1 MRFRPCVGI
10 VALAAGVM
18 YGGEALEGL
27 SPKEQWACIKAHPA
41 VVNPVG
47 RDPDDESVLS
57 LRGEWDFRTTRVP
70 TYGNS
75 PGREFTRGMSGF
87 WRKGGGVT
95 PRNGE
100 LRKIQVPGCWEAQG
114 VGASATGLPCFVEWD
129 VSPKPMR
136 HVYQGSG
143 WYSKTVRIPEAWAGR
158 RIWLKTGW
166 ANSIAMFWVNGEP
179 VAYEDS
185 YCGTYKYEI
194 TDFVVPG
201 SNAMVMVEVVN
212 SVPSRR
218 GGYNSINHWG
228 GILRDIELEAT
239 PDVFIE
245 DAWVRGLFD
254 ERSAE
259 VHVSVA
265 CGDGGELRIENGEL
279 RIGARKYGLRVAID
293 GKPAPMPISADGS
306 TKAGEFSI
314 LNSQFSI
321 SLADFRPWSPEHP
334 SLYWAKIELLRDG
347 EVVQTRRERF
357 GVRKLEV
364 RGADFFLN
372 GRPFF
377 MRGAGWHFVHPIEGA
392 PLPDRET
399 WLWKAKKV
407 RSAGFNIVRTHTMCN
422 MPEFFE
428 ACDEAGLMVQPE
440 LPYYTDIPRDGQ
452 AFDPAGDARELYE
465 HYRRHPSFAVY
476 SGGNEGWFGPRLTRR
491 LYGEIRSR
499 DPDRLM
505 IGQDTWLNKVN
516 NQPGMTDYSGGAM
529 NVWPRGAIRM
539 DMPFVCHEYLNL
551 CIKLDSRLE
560 AKYTGIYE
568 PPVSRKAR
576 AEWLA
581 RFGLDHAW
589 GDRLQDAQHA
599 MQAVWR
605 KYGLEAA
612 RVDPFCDG
620 YSYWSLQDV
629 ASPQKG
635 TFTGQALFDP
645 FWGEKPNG
653 ERACD
658 IAVYNSASCV
668 LLTDGDDPELWPDGT
683 PRPGGFKMFADGVAT
698 NRVRRSGETL
708 RARFHFA
715 HYGDEPLKDAKFR
728 WCLLSPEGSALASGE
743 RMIGDQALGSARV
756 VALEDIAMPSVEKAC
771 RVRLAATVSAADFSV
786 SNSWNYWLF
795 PRRGRREL
803 QGAVACADAFAPA
816 LSARYGSPLAE
827 RDWRKAK
834 VVVAPFG
841 SELEGQAL
849 AAGKS
854 VVSLANQTGRPDIFL
869 GWWWMGDQM
878 GAALKE
884 SPLLRHLPSDRFF
897 GPLFFRIGKTGLKM
911 PVEGFGEKD
920 LVMVGEGAEAC
931 FLYLA
936 EARQPNG
943 ARRVLVAGLD
953 VLSDTAE
960 GTAILDGAL
969 DSLIPAIG
977 AMER

>member
-1 MRFRPCVGI
+1 MNDVVSALASA
-10 VALAAGVM
+10 VALAAALAQ
-18 YGGEALEGL
+18 GGESIEGL
-27 SPKEQWACIKAHPA
+27 SPREQWACIKAHPA

-57 LRGEWDFRTTRVP
+57 LRGEWEFRTTRQP

-75 PGREFTRGMSGF
+75 PGREFTRGNSGF
-87 WRKGGGVT
+87 WRKEGGVKS
-95 PRNGE
+95 RDGE

-136 HVYQGSG
+136 HIYQGVG
-143 WYSKTVRIPEAWAGR
+143 WYRKTVRIPKAWAGR

-166 ANSIAMFWVNGEP
+166 VNSIAMFWVNGEP
-179 VAYEDS
+179 VAYDDS
-185 YCGTYKYEI
+185 YCGTYKYEV
-194 TDFVVPG
+194 TDFVTPG
-201 SNAMVMVEVVN
+201 SNAMVMVEVMN

-218 GGYNSINHWG
+218 GGYNSVNHWG

-239 PDVFIE
+239 PEVFID

-265 CGDGGELRIENGEL
+265 GPGTCQIRATIEGQ
-279 RIGARKYGLRVAID
+279 A
-293 GKPAPMPISADGS
+293 
-306 TKAGEFSI
+306 
-314 LNSQFSI
+314 SQSSNLSI
-321 SLADFRPWSPEHP
+321 SQSQNLIIRLPLADFRPWSPEHP
-334 SLYWAKIELLRDG
+334 NLYWAKIELLKDG
-347 EVVQTRRERF
+347 KVVQTRRERF

-392 PLPDRET
+392 PLADRET
-399 WLWKAKKV
+399 WHWKAKKV
-407 RSAGFNIVRTHTMCN
+407 REAGFNIVRTHTMCN

-428 ACDEAGLMVQPE
+428 ACDEVGLMVQPE
-440 LPYYTDIPRDGQ
+440 LPYYTDISRDGQ
-452 AFDPAGDARELYE
+452 AFDPVGDARELYE

-491 LYGEIRSR
+491 LYSEIRGR

-505 IGQDTWLNKVN
+505 VGQDTWLNKVN

-551 CIKLDSRLE
+551 CVKLDSRLE

-568 PPVSRKAR
+568 SPVSRRGR
-576 AEWLA
+576 AAWLA
-581 RFGLDHAW
+581 QFGLDHAW

-653 ERACD
+653 EKASD
-658 IAVYNSASCV
+658 IAVYNSPSCV

-683 PRPGGFKMFADGVAT
+683 PRPGGFRMFADGVAT

-715 HYGDEPLKDAKFR
+715 HYGDEPLKGAKLR
-728 WCLLSPEGSALASGE
+728 WCILSPEGSALASGE
-743 RMIGDQALGSARV
+743 RMIGDQALGASRV
-756 VALEDIAMPSVEKAC
+756 VALEEIAMPSVEKAS
-771 RVRLAATVSAADFSV
+771 RVRLAATVSAAGFSV
-786 SNSWNYWLF
+786 SNFWNYWLF
-795 PRRGRREL
+795 PRRGRREM
-803 QGAVACADAFAPA
+803 QGVACADAFAPA
-816 LSARYGSPLAE
+816 LSARYGSLLAE

-878 GAALKE
+878 GAALKG

-897 GPLFFRIGKTGLKM
+897 DPLFFRIGKTGLKM

-969 DSLIPAIG
+969 EML
-977 AMER
+977 E

>member
-1 MRFRPCVGI
+1 MKNVTLNLVSA
-10 VALAAGVM
+10 VALTAGLA
-18 YGGEALEGL
+18 YGGETLEGF

-47 RDPDDESVLS
+47 RDPHDESVLS
-57 LRGEWDFRTTRVP
+57 LRGEWDFRTTLQP

-75 PGREFTRGMSGF
+75 PGREFTKGNSGF
-87 WRKGGGVT
+87 WRKEGGVKS
-95 PRNGE
+95 RDGE
-100 LRKIQVPGCWEAQG
+100 LRRIQVPGCWEAQG
-114 VGASATGLPCFVEWD
+114 VGTSATGIPCFVQWD

-136 HVYQGSG
+136 YIYQGAA
-143 WYSKTVRIPEAWAGR
+143 WYRKTVQIPAAWAGR
-158 RIWLKTGW
+158 RIFLKTGW
-166 ANSIAMFWVNGEP
+166 VNSTGFFWVNGEP
-179 VAYEDS
+179 VAHVDS
-185 YCGTYKYEI
+185 YCGTYKYEV
-194 TDFVVPG
+194 TDFVTPG
-201 SNAMVMVEVVN
+201 SNAVVAVQVMN

-218 GGYNSINHWG
+218 GGYNSVNHWG
-228 GILRDIELEAT
+228 GILRDIEFEAT
-239 PDVFIE
+239 PQTFID

-254 ERSAE
+254 EKSAE
-259 VHVSVA
+259 VHVSVVGADA
-265 CGDGGELRIENGEL
+265 CQIRATIEGHISQSPNPAIPQSHNLTIRI
-279 RIGARKYGLRVAID
+279 
-293 GKPAPMPISADGS
+293 P
-306 TKAGEFSI
+306 
-314 LNSQFSI
+314 
-321 SLADFRPWSPEHP
+321 LADFRPWSPEHP
-334 SLYWAKIELLRDG
+334 NLYWAKIELLKDG
-347 EVVQTRRERF
+347 KVVQTRRERF

-372 GRPFF
+372 DKPFF

-392 PLPDRET
+392 PLADRET

-407 RSAGFNIVRTHTMCN
+407 RAAGFNIVRSHTMCN

-428 ACDEAGLMVQPE
+428 ACDEVGLMVEPE
-440 LPYYTDIPRDGQ
+440 LPYYTDMPRDGQ
-452 AFDPAGDARELYE
+452 AFDPVGDARELYE
-465 HYRRHPSFAVY
+465 HYRRYPSFAVY
-476 SGGNEGWFGPRLTRR
+476 SGGNEGWFGPRLTRL
-491 LYGEIRSR
+491 LYNDIRTR

-505 IGQDTWLNKVN
+505 IGEDTWLNKVN

-529 NVWPRGAIRM
+529 NVWPRGSMRL

-568 PPVSRKAR
+568 PPVSRKVR

-581 RFGLDHAW
+581 QFGLDLAW
-589 GDRLQDAQHA
+589 GDRLQDAQNA

-612 RVDPFCDG
+612 RIDPFCDG

-653 ERACD
+653 DKASD
-658 IAVYNSASCV
+658 VAVYNSASCV
-668 LLTDGDDPELWPDGT
+668 LLTDGNDPELWPQSSSY
-683 PRPGGFKMFADGVAT
+683 RFGFKMFVDGVAT

-715 HYGDEPLKDAKFR
+715 HYGDAPLKDAKLR
-728 WCLLSPEGSALASGE
+728 WCLLAQDGSALASGE
-743 RMIGDQALGSARV
+743 RMIGDQALGASRV
-756 VALEDIAMPSVEKAC
+756 VASEEIAMPSVAKAC
-771 RVRLAATVSAADFSV
+771 RVRLAATVSAADFSA

-795 PRRGRREL
+795 PRRERREMPE
-803 QGAVACADAFAPA
+803 VASADAFAPS
-816 LSARYGSPLAE
+816 LSVRYGSLLAE

-834 VVVAPFG
+834 VVVAPYG
-841 SELEGQAL
+841 SELEKEAL

-854 VVSLANQTGRPDIFL
+854 VVSLANQTGKPDIFV

-878 GAALKE
+878 GAALTD
-884 SPLLRHLPSDRFF
+884 SPILRRLPSERFF

-953 VLSDTAE
+953 VLSCTDE
-960 GTAILDGAL
+960 GTAILDGAFDEL
-969 DSLIPAIG
+969 VEVQPSAD
-977 AMER
+977 